1 MAAKSADLFS
11 IGARM
16 PLNQACIGKPYVAAS
31 AEVTLDGLQQYAY
44 ACSEENP
51 HYFDRAV
58 SGGILAPPMFNT
70 TLTWA
75 ALLNAITDP
84 ALQADLLR
92 LLHVAQD
99 MEFLAPLRPGDTI
112 AASARIVSIEPGSG
126 GGRIMIQLDAA
137 NQDQALVSRSFFTA
151 VIRGRLP
158 ERMNR
163 SHSPA
168 TTSRSDPILTLS
180 QTVDHDQAVR
190 YAAASGDSNPI
201 HLDEQA
207 ARIAGLPGVVVHGL
221 CTMALTAK
229 LMVDHLCDGQPQR
242 LKRLAVHFS
251 RPVFPGDTIATTIWR
266 EPDRGRMLLG
276 FETRNQAGQAVITG
290 GVAEIAV

>member
-1 MAAKSADLFS
+1 
-11 IGARM
+11 M

-31 AEVTLDGLQQYAY
+31 AEVTLEGLQQYAR
-44 ACSEENP
+44 ACNEENP
-51 HYFDRAV
+51 HYFDPAV
-58 SGGILAPPMFNT
+58 PGGILAPPMFNT

-99 MEFLAPLRPGDTI
+99 MEFLAPLRPGDRI

-126 GGRIMIQLDAA
+126 GDRIMIQLDAA
-137 NQDQALVSRSFFTA
+137 NQHQALVSRSFFTA
-151 VIRGRLP
+151 VIRGRMR

-163 SHSPA
+163 SQPPGA
-168 TTSRSDPILTLS
+168 TPRGNPILTLS
-180 QTVDHDQAVR
+180 QTVDRDQAVR

-229 LMVDHLCDGQPQR
+229 LTVDHVCDGQPQR

-251 RPVFPGDTIATTIWR
+251 RPVFPGDTLITTIWR
-266 EPDRGRMLLG
+266 DPDSAARMLLA
-276 FETRNQAGQAVITG
+276 FETRNQAGQAVIMG
-290 GVAEIAV
+290 GVAQTAV